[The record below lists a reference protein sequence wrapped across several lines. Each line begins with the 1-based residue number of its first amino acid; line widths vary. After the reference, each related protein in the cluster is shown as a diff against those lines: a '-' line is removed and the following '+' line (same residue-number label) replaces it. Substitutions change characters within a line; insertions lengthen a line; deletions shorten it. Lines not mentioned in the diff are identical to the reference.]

1 MHAPMKEYSTAMEYI
16 LFKGSKTIK
25 IIFFLKN
32 YIYKMKE
39 SIILAPRDCRML
51 LKIDCCGNVY
61 YREIDIFSRRDG
73 VNGPATFSTL
83 KTYTGFDSTSVK
95 SSGASL
101 DFCYCGDNQILGRSQ
116 EKISHRCSCVIIT
129 VESVNDPFTSKTEN
143 RITAT
148 LLHMR

>member
-1 MHAPMKEYSTAMEYI
+1 
-16 LFKGSKTIK
+16 
-25 IIFFLKN
+25 
-32 YIYKMKE
+32 
-39 SIILAPRDCRML
+39 ML
-51 LKIDCCGNVY
+51 LKTDCCGNVY
-61 YREIDIFSRRDG
+61 YREIDIFSRKDR

-101 DFCYCGDNQILGRSQ
+101 DFCYCGDNQILGGGQ

-129 VESVNDPFTSKTEN
+129 VESVNDPFISKTEN

-148 LLHMR
+148 LLHMRLSVLLSLELQ